1 MIKKNTTIALIIFTL
16 ITPILNIQIVNAD
29 DGKNHYSLISGVIT
43 SITKNSE
50 DHLESLEI
58 VDNKGN
64 IIKLNVSSE
73 NINTEYGLENITGER
88 WVSNQKESP
97 KKAYQVLLDH
107 QERLIPIT
115 VTIRD
120 EIALKIVEKEK
131 RNLDTNLTYL
141 AVVFALAWLSFFGYI
156 YIIERRHK
164 LLHLLKLLSEKKS
177 SLNIILY
184 SISNI
189 LIIV

>member
-97 KKAYQVLLDH
+97 KKAISKFLSLSKPHLY
-107 QERLIPIT
+107 
-115 VTIRD
+115 
-120 EIALKIVEKEK
+120 LKP
-131 RNLDTNLTYL
+131 
-141 AVVFALAWLSFFGYI
+141 
-156 YIIERRHK
+156 
-164 LLHLLKLLSEKKS
+164 
-177 SLNIILY
+177 
-184 SISNI
+184 
-189 LIIV
+189 

>member
-164 LLHLLKLLSEKKS
+164 ILESKIKTN
-177 SLNIILY
+177 LNE
-184 SISNI
+184 
-189 LIIV
+189 

>member
-1 MIKKNTTIALIIFTL
+1 MIKKNITIALIIFTL

-29 DGKNHYSLISGVIT
+29 DGKNLISGVIT

-164 LLHLLKLLSEKKS
+164 ILESKIKTN
-177 SLNIILY
+177 LNE
-184 SISNI
+184 
-189 LIIV
+189 

>member
-1 MIKKNTTIALIIFTL
+1 MQIMIKKNTTIALIIFTL
-16 ITPILNIQIVNAD
+16 ITSVLNIQIVNAD
-29 DGKNHYSLISGVIT
+29 DGSNVISGIIT

-58 VDNKGN
+58 IDNKGN

-115 VTIRD
+115 VTKRD

-164 LLHLLKLLSEKKS
+164 ILESKIKTN
-177 SLNIILY
+177 LNE
-184 SISNI
+184 
-189 LIIV
+189 

>member
-29 DGKNHYSLISGVIT
+29 DGKNLISGVIT

-73 NINTEYGLENITGER
+73 NINTEYGLENITVER

-107 QERLIPIT
+107 QERVIPIT

-156 YIIERRHK
+156 YIIER
-164 LLHLLKLLSEKKS
+164 SFFS
-177 SLNIILY
+177 M
-184 SISNI
+184 
-189 LIIV
+189 